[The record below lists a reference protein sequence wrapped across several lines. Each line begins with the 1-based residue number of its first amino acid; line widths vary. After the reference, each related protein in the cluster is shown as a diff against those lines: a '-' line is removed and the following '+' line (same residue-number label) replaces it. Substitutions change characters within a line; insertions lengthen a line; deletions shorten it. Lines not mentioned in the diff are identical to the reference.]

1 MEEFKASFDLFDADG
16 SGSIDTEELGKLM
29 RAFGQVTCFLCSVLS
44 VTFSAWVFLDS
55 DLSGFQIVQKLD
67 DTELQEMVEEVD
79 ADGTGVIEFDE
90 FVKMITLK
98 MERNMMNDEAQ
109 A

>member
-1 MEEFKASFDLFDADG
+1 
-16 SGSIDTEELGKLM
+16 
-29 RAFGQVTCFLCSVLS
+29 
-44 VTFSAWVFLDS
+44 
-55 DLSGFQIVQKLD
+55 
-67 DTELQEMVEEVD
+67 MVEEVD